1 MCSRVF
7 ASRLDSFWTLYG
19 VECYYVECLVEIAS
33 LYRLVLGIGI
43 RVVALWGGIG
53 ILLGLVH
60 HVSIGVSSTP
70 SIIRLLRRDRSS
82 RSISFSVRE
91 SGSRR
96 SSSNSFPLAWSFP
109 TSFYIFVSS
118 SSGWPCVNS
127 KLIAFSNSE
136 IFCQVGCSYFLNVFY

>member
-1 MCSRVF
+1 MNFSKDIICRP
-7 ASRLDSFWTLYG
+7 
-19 VECYYVECLVEIAS
+19 I
-33 LYRLVLGIGI
+33 
-43 RVVALWGGIG
+43 VALSKHVLPCFCISPWQ
-53 ILLGLVH
+53 LLNVIRSGMLLC
-60 HVSIGVSSTP
+60 GVPSRNSVPIPISTRNRN
-70 SIIRLLRRDRSS
+70 SGCCTVIIRLLRRDRSS

>member
-7 ASRLDSFWTLYG
+7 ASRLDNFWTLYG

-53 ILLGLVH
+53 IQLGLVH